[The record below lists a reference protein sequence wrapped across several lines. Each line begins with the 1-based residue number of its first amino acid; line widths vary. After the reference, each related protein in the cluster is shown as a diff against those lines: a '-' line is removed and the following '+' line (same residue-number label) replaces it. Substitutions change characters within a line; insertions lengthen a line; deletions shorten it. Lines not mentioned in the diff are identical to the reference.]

1 MKILKN
7 LLINTI
13 LFFMLTINVNAA
25 SASLSVNKSSVENG
39 GTVTAT
45 ATLSGT
51 AAWNI
56 SINSTGATAGCS
68 EKFADATSDG
78 NNTTKYLTVTCK
90 ATSVGIINFSLSGD
104 ITSSDGV
111 NTKVSGSKSVK
122 VVKPREK
129 STNNNLQSLS
139 VEEYEISP
147 KFNSKTKEYSVSVP
161 NTVDKI
167 KIIATKADSYA
178 SLSGDGEKE
187 VEEGANLFEI
197 IVTSETGVANLYKL
211 TVNVDDLNPI
221 EVKVDNEKYTLVKNP
236 KKLVKPDLFTE
247 TTVTIDGNEIPAFI
261 NENTKCTLVGL
272 KDESGKIKLFIYK
285 DGEYSLYNE
294 YKTNNIYVMFL
305 KMEKVP
311 RFYQKYKLMINE
323 SYVDAYKLNGDSK
336 ILVYGQ
342 NIESG
347 EKNYYTYDRK
357 EKTLQIF
364 DLRLYDEMVETNQNN
379 TYYIYG
385 LTLGLVFL
393 FMLNMLLLSKN
404 KKQKKLI
411 GLIKD
416 KVSVPVEKKEEIKIE
431 KKSRKKDIPEEVQ
444 EDKTE
449 SEIEKI
455 IEEDNVTDDF
465 WDEPKRKRKKK

>member
-1 MKILKN
+1 MKKLKY
-7 LLINTI
+7 LLIYTL
-13 LFFMLTINVNAA
+13 LFCGLTINVNAA

-68 EKFADATSDG
+68 QKFADATSDG

-104 ITSSDGV
+104 ITSSDGT
-111 NTKVSGSKSVK
+111 NSKVSGSKSVK

-139 VEEYEISP
+139 VEGYEISP

-167 KIIATKADSYA
+167 KINATKADSYA

-221 EVKVDNEKYTLVKNP
+221 EVKVEDELYTLVKNP

-247 TTVTIDGNEIPAFI
+247 TTVNIDDNEIPAFI

-272 KDESGKIKLFIYK
+272 KDESGEIKLFIYK

-294 YKTNNIYVMFL
+294 YKTNNMYIMFL

-311 RFYQKYKLMINE
+311 RFYKKYKLMINDN
-323 SYVDAYKLNGDSK
+323 YIDGYKLKGDSK

-364 DLRLYDEMVETNQNN
+364 DIRLYEEMVENNQNN

-411 GLIKD
+411 ELVKE
-416 KVSVPVEKKEEIKIE
+416 KVSVPEENKEE
-431 KKSRKKDIPEEVQ
+431 KKSNKKQKEVLENVEEQV
-444 EDKTE
+444 EVETE
-449 SEIEKI
+449 EETT
-455 IEEDNVTDDF
+455 EDNDTDDF

>member
-1 MKILKN
+1 MKKLRY
-7 LLINTI
+7 LLIYTL
-13 LFFMLTINVNAA
+13 LFCGLTVNVNAA
-25 SASLSVNKSSVENG
+25 SATLSVNKSSVENG

-68 EKFADATSDG
+68 QKFADATSDG

-111 NTKVSGSKSVK
+111 NSKVSGSKSVK

-129 STNNNLQSLS
+129 STDNNLKSLS
-139 VEEYEISP
+139 VEGYEISP

-221 EVKVDNEKYTLVKNP
+221 EVKVNNELYTLVKNP

-247 TTVTIDGNEIPAFI
+247 TTVTIDGNEIPAFV
-261 NENTKCTLVGL
+261 NENTKSTLVGL

-285 DGEYSLYNE
+285 DGEYNLYNE
-294 YKTNNIYVMFL
+294 YKTNNMYIMFL
-305 KMEKVP
+305 KMDKVP
-311 RFYQKYKLMINE
+311 PLYQKYKLMIND
-323 SYVDAYKLNGDSK
+323 SYVDGYKLKGDSK

-364 DLRLYDEMVETNQNN
+364 DIRLYEEMVENNQNN

-393 FMLNMLLLSKN
+393 FMLNMLLISKN

-411 GLIKD
+411 ALVKE
-416 KVSVPVEKKEEIKIE
+416 KVSVPEENKEE
-431 KKSRKKDIPEEVQ
+431 KKSNKKQKEVLENVEEHV
-444 EDKTE
+444 EVETEEEKT
-449 SEIEKI
+449 I
-455 IEEDNVTDDF
+455 EDNNTDDF

>member
-1 MKILKN
+1 MKKFEYIS
-7 LLINTI
+7 IITI
-13 LFFMLTINVNAA
+13 LFFILTFKVDAA
-25 SASLSVNKSSVENG
+25 SASLSVSKSSIENG
-39 GTVTAT
+39 GTVSAT

-68 EKFADATSDG
+68 QRFADATSDG

-104 ITSSDGV
+104 ITSSDGT
-111 NTKVSGSKSVK
+111 NTKVNGSKSVK

-139 VEEYEISP
+139 VEGYEISP

-167 KIIATKADSYA
+167 KIVANKADGYA
-178 SLSGDGEKE
+178 SLIGDGEKE

-221 EVKVDNEKYTLVKNP
+221 EVNVDNQKYTLVKNP
-236 KKLVKPDLFTE
+236 KKLVKPDLFSE
-247 TTVTIDGNEIPAFI
+247 TTINIEGNEIPAFI
-261 NENTKCTLVGL
+261 NENSKCTLVGL
-272 KDESGKIKLFIYK
+272 KDESGKINLFVYE
-285 DGEYSLYNE
+285 DGKYNLYNE
-294 YKTNNIYVMFL
+294 YKTKNMYIMFL
-305 KMEKVP
+305 KMDKVP
-311 RFYQKYKLMINE
+311 YLYKKYKLMINDN
-323 SYVDAYKLNGDSK
+323 YVDAYKLDGDNK

-364 DLRLYDEMVETNQNN
+364 NIDLYEKEVEYNKNN

-385 LTLGLVFL
+385 LSLGLL
-393 FMLNMLLLSKN
+393 FMFILNMLLLNKN

-411 GLIKD
+411 ELVKE
-416 KVSVPVEKKEEIKIE
+416 KVSVSEEKKESKVTE
-431 KKSRKKDIPEEVQ
+431 KKVNKQ
-444 EDKTE
+444 E
-449 SEIEKI
+449 EIEK
-455 IEEDNVTDDF
+455 EETVTETDDF
-465 WDEPKRKRKKK
+465 WEEPKNKRKKK

>member
-1 MKILKN
+1 MKKLRY

-13 LFFMLTINVNAA
+13 LFFALTINVNAA

-51 AAWNI
+51 AAWSI

-68 EKFADATSDG
+68 QKFADATSDG

-139 VEEYEISP
+139 VEGYEISP

-221 EVKVDNEKYTLVKNP
+221 EVNVGDEIYTLVKNA

-285 DGEYSLYNE
+285 DGEYNLYNE
-294 YKTNNIYVMFL
+294 YKTNNMYIMFL

-311 RFYQKYKLMINE
+311 SLYKKYKLMINDNF
-323 SYVDAYKLNGDSK
+323 VDAYRLEGDSK
-336 ILVYGQ
+336 LLVYGQ

-364 DLRLYDEMVETNQNN
+364 DVRLYEKTYETNQNN

-385 LTLGLVFL
+385 LTLGVVFL
-393 FMLNMLLLSKN
+393 FILNMLLLNKN
-404 KKQKKLI
+404 KKQKRLI
-411 GLIKD
+411 ALVKEKIIEPEDKKENKIVEK
-416 KVSVPVEKKEEIKIE
+416 KVSKKEEIV
-431 KKSRKKDIPEEVQ
+431 PEI
-444 EDKTE
+444 TE
-449 SEIEKI
+449 EI
-455 IEEDNVTDDF
+455 IEENNENKESDDF
-465 WDEPKRKRKKK
+465 WNEPKRKRKKK

>member
-1 MKILKN
+1 MKKLRY
-7 LLINTI
+7 LLIYTL
-13 LFFMLTINVNAA
+13 LFCGLTLNVNAA
-25 SASLSVNKSSVENG
+25 SATLSVNKSSVENG

-56 SINSTGATAGCS
+56 SINSTGATSGCS
-68 EKFADATSDG
+68 QKFADATSDG

-139 VEEYEISP
+139 VEGYEISP
-147 KFNSKTKEYSVSVP
+147 KFNYKTKEYFVSVP

-167 KIIATKADSYA
+167 NIIATKADSYA
-178 SLSGDGEKE
+178 SLSGTGEKE

-221 EVKVDNEKYTLVKNP
+221 EVKVGNELYTLVKNP

-247 TTVTIDGNEIPAFI
+247 TTVNIDGNEIPAFV
-261 NENTKCTLVGL
+261 NETTKCTLVGL

-285 DGEYSLYNE
+285 DGEYILYNE
-294 YKTNNIYVMFL
+294 YKTNNMYIMFL
-305 KMEKVP
+305 KMDKVP
-311 RFYQKYKLMINE
+311 PLYQKYKLMIND
-323 SYVDAYKLNGDSK
+323 SYVDGYKLKGDSK
-336 ILVYGQ
+336 ILIYGQ

-364 DLRLYDEMVETNQNN
+364 DVRLYEKMVETNQNN

-393 FMLNMLLLSKN
+393 FLLNMLLLSKN
-404 KKQKKLI
+404 KKQKKIIELV
-411 GLIKD
+411 KE
-416 KVSVPVEKKEEIKIE
+416 KVIPEEKKEE
-431 KKSRKKDIPEEVQ
+431 KKSNKKQKEVLENEEEQV
-444 EDKTE
+444 EVEKE
-449 SEIEKI
+449 EIE
-455 IEEDNVTDDF
+455 DNDTDDF
-465 WDEPKRKRKKK
+465 WDKPKRKRKKK